1 MGLIEIAD
9 FTAQGWKD
17 PAIGAERSRWCCER
31 LEHGDILVLPQ
42 FPVISEQD
50 RGFLTG
56 VRQAGSSLIKNI
68 SYEPANGR
76 LRGYARSATDAP
88 MLERVLRGY
97 SELTHALIAQL
108 LSPYAAALQIDF
120 TSFRPLEEQGR
131 PLRGR
136 SRNDLIHVDAF
147 PTRPARDRRILR
159 FFTNA
164 HPTKPRVW
172 NTSQT
177 FDDLAASMALDAGLI
192 RYAARASGL
201 AAGLR
206 AALTAVGRRAGIPI
220 ADRAPYDQFML
231 RFHDYLK
238 LNHDFQREC
247 PKQRYEFNPGS
258 SWIAFTDMVS
268 HAVQSGQF
276 ALEQTFFLPVGSQIA
291 PHKSPLRILE
301 SLVGSSLTQPW
312 LTGGALRMS

>member
-147 PTRPARDRRILR
+147 PTRPARGRRILR

-177 FDDLAASMALDAGLI
+177 FDDLAASMALVAGL
-192 RYAARASGL
+192 AWAS
-201 AAGLR
+201 
-206 AALTAVGRRAGIPI
+206 RR
-220 ADRAPYDQFML
+220 FL
-231 RFHDYLK
+231 
-238 LNHDFQREC
+238 
-247 PKQRYEFNPGS
+247 GS
-258 SWIAFTDMVS
+258 SV
-268 HAVQSGQF
+268 
-276 ALEQTFFLPVGSQIA
+276 
-291 PHKSPLRILE
+291 
-301 SLVGSSLTQPW
+301 
-312 LTGGALRMS
+312 GALRALIAALLGFVAALLLGLFVAFEVSRQLFRWEPEAKVPRNAKLWVLAALVPFLVFGAWESTTGNRLNRIQQNFQTLSRRAMSVPAPPER

>member
-9 FTAQGWKD
+9 FTTQGWKD
-17 PAIGAERSRWCCER
+17 PTIGAERSRWCCER
-31 LEHGDILVLPQ
+31 LEDGDILVLPQ
-42 FPVISEQD
+42 FPVISEHD
-50 RGFLTG
+50 RDFLTG

-68 SYEPANGR
+68 SYEPASGR

-97 SELTHALIAQL
+97 SELTRALIAQL
-108 LSPYAAALQIDF
+108 LSPYAATLQIDF
-120 TSFRPLEEQGR
+120 TSFLPREEHGR

-147 PTRPARDRRILR
+147 PTRPARGRRILR

-164 HPTKPRVW
+164 HPTKPRIW
-172 NTSQT
+172 NTAQT

-192 RYAARASGL
+192 RYTTRGGGVAAA
-201 AAGLR
+201 LR
-206 AALTAVGRRAGIPI
+206 GALTAVVRRAGIPL
-220 ADRAPYDQFML
+220 ADRAPYDKFML

-238 LNHDFQREC
+238 LNQDFQREC
-247 PKQRYEFNPGS
+247 HKERHEFPPDC

-268 HAVQSGQF
+268 HAVLSGQF
-276 ALEQTFFLPVGSQIA
+276 ALEQTFFVPVTSLIA

-301 SLVGSSLTQPW
+301 SLAGASLTW
-312 LTGGALRMS
+312 LASNAASGVS